1 MADPV
6 RKKIRISLP
15 RYAEPPEPPPRPCA
29 VCLENRPDWSFHN
42 MRSGEVCS
50 FCGNKHGRRGRL
62 VLRAE
67 MSWDDCFMIDDAFT
81 VVAAIQSEA
90 RDAR

>member
-1 MADPV
+1 
-6 RKKIRISLP
+6 
-15 RYAEPPEPPPRPCA
+15 
-29 VCLENRPDWSFHN
+29 